1 MVSYL
6 GTYLLSCITSIST
19 LKEQSKI
26 SKMQVGIES
35 TGTYSVLVCEL
46 GKYQLNVLNVKI
58 TMYIFF
64 SK

>member
-1 MVSYL
+1 
-6 GTYLLSCITSIST
+6 
-19 LKEQSKI
+19 
-26 SKMQVGIES
+26 MQVGIES

-64 SK
+64 SKEFRKVYSRYNGD